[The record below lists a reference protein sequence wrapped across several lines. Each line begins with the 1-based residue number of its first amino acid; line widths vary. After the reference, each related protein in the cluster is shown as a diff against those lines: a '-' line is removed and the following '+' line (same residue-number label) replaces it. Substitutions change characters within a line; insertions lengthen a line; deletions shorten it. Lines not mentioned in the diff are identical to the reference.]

1 MSQTPISQL
10 FSADQPL
17 LSVEFFPPKTE
28 EALDKLVESADDL
41 AFYQPD
47 FVSVTYGAG
56 GSTRDRSAK
65 ACQLLRDEHE
75 FNIMPHL
82 TCVGASRDELAE
94 TINSLYAS
102 GYRNIMALRGDP
114 PKDSNSFVVA
124 ENGFAYASDLVAFI
138 KELHPDISIGVA
150 GYPEK
155 HPEATDLA
163 TDLRHLKTKVDAGAS
178 FITTQLFFDNADL
191 YRFLEEAD
199 KLDISVP
206 VIPGIMPVLS
216 VKQVKRI
223 TSMCGSKL
231 PPELESHLNQASD
244 DPDLVRQIGIR
255 WATEQIQDLLEM
267 GLPGVHLYALNRSDI
282 ATELM
287 SAFRSATSRS
297 GS

>member
-10 FSADQPL
+10 FSTERPL
-17 LSVEFFPPKTE
+17 LSVEFFPPKTD
-28 EALDKLVESADDL
+28 EALDKLMDSADDL
-41 AFYQPD
+41 AIYQPD

-65 ACQLLRDEHE
+65 ACDLLREDHE
-75 FNIMPHL
+75 YNIMPHL

-94 TINSLYAS
+94 TINGLYDT

-114 PKDSNSFVVA
+114 PKDSDSFVVA
-124 ENGFAYASDLVAFI
+124 KDGFAYASDLVAFI

-163 TDLRHLKTKVDAGAS
+163 TDLRNLKTKVDAGAS
-178 FITTQLFFDNADL
+178 FITTQLFFDNGDL
-191 YRFLEEAD
+191 YRFLDEAD

-206 VIPGIMPVLS
+206 VIPGLMPVLS
-216 VKQVKRI
+216 IKQIKRI
-223 TSMCGSKL
+223 TSMCGASL
-231 PPELESHLNQASD
+231 PAELESHLNNAGD
-244 DPDLVRQIGIR
+244 NAELVRQIGIR
-255 WATEQIQDLLEM
+255 WASEQLQDLVEA
-267 GLPGVHLYALNRSDI
+267 GLPGVHLYALNRSDV

-287 SAFRSATSRS
+287 SAFRTATRAQ
-297 GS
+297 G

>member
-10 FSADQPL
+10 FSAEKPL
-17 LSVEFFPPKTE
+17 LSVEFFPPKTD
-28 EALDKLVESADDL
+28 EALEALMDSADDL
-41 AFYQPD
+41 AIYQPD

-65 ACQLLRDEHE
+65 ACDLLRQDHE
-75 FNIMPHL
+75 YNIMPHL

-94 TINSLYAS
+94 TIDGLYQS

-114 PKDSNSFVVA
+114 PKDSDSFVVA
-124 ENGFAYASDLVAFI
+124 KDGFAYATDLVAFI

-155 HPEATDLA
+155 HPEAPDLA

-178 FITTQLFFDNADL
+178 FITTQLFFDNGDL
-191 YRFLEEAD
+191 YRFLDEAD
-199 KLDISVP
+199 KLDIAVP

-216 VKQVKRI
+216 VKQIKRI
-223 TSMCGSKL
+223 TSMCGASL
-231 PPELESHLNQASD
+231 PAELEKHLNDAGD
-244 DPDLVRQIGIR
+244 NADLVRQIGIR
-255 WATEQIQDLLEM
+255 WATEQIQDLIEA
-267 GLPGVHLYALNRSDI
+267 GLPGVHLYALNRSDV

-287 SAFRSATSRS
+287 SAFRAATQS
-297 GS
+297 GA

>member
-1 MSQTPISQL
+1 MSQTPISKL
-10 FSADQPL
+10 FSESRPL
-17 LSVEFFPPKTE
+17 LSVEFFPPKSD
-28 EALDKLVESADDL
+28 EALDELVESAEEL
-41 AFYQPD
+41 APYSPD

-65 ACQLLRDEHE
+65 ACQLLRDEHD

-82 TCVGASRDELAE
+82 TCVGASRGELAE
-94 TINSLYAS
+94 TINGLYEA

-124 ENGFAYASDLVAFI
+124 KDGFAHASDLVSFI

-191 YRFLEEAD
+191 YRFLDQAAD
-199 KLDISVP
+199 QGIEVP
-206 VIPGIMPVLS
+206 VIPGLMPVLS
-216 VKQVKRI
+216 IKQIKRI
-223 TSMCGSKL
+223 ASLCGASL
-231 PPELESHLNQASD
+231 PSELETHLNAAGD
-244 DPDLVRQIGIR
+244 NAELVRQIGVR
-255 WATEQIQDLLEM
+255 WASEQLQDLVEQ

-287 SAFRSATSRS
+287 SAFRSTEPTT
-297 GS
+297 

>member
-1 MSQTPISQL
+1 MSQTPIDQL
-10 FSADQPL
+10 FSHDRPL

-28 EALDKLVESADDL
+28 EALEKLVESGDDL

-65 ACQLLRDEHE
+65 ACNLLRDEHE

-82 TCVGASRDELAE
+82 TCVGANRDELAE
-94 TINSLYAS
+94 TIDDLYQS

-114 PKDSNSFVVA
+114 PKDADAFVVA
-124 ENGFAYASDLVAFI
+124 ENGFAYAADLVSFI
-138 KELHPDISIGVA
+138 KERHSDISIGVA

-163 TDLRHLKTKVDAGAS
+163 TDMRHLKTKVDAGAS

-199 KLDISVP
+199 KLDITVP

-216 VKQVKRI
+216 LKQVKRI
-223 TSMCGSKL
+223 TSMCGASL
-231 PPELESHLNQASD
+231 PKELEAHLNKAGD
-244 DPDLVRQIGIR
+244 DKELVRQIGIR
-255 WATEQIQDLLEM
+255 WATEQIQDLVEM
-267 GLPGVHLYALNRSDI
+267 GLPGVHLYALNRSDV

-287 SAFRSATSRS
+287 SAFRSTATAE
-297 GS
+297 

>member
-10 FSADQPL
+10 FSQERPL
-17 LSVEFFPPKTE
+17 LSVEFFPPKSDD
-28 EALDKLVESADDL
+28 ALEKLIESADDL

-65 ACQLLRDEHE
+65 ACELLRDEHE

-82 TCVGASRDELAE
+82 TCVGASRDELAV
-94 TINSLYAS
+94 TVNGLYES

-114 PKDSNSFVVA
+114 PKDSPSFVVA

-155 HPEATDLA
+155 HPEAADLS
-163 TDLRHLKTKVDAGAS
+163 TDLRNLKTKVDAGAS
-178 FITTQLFFDNADL
+178 FITTQLFFDNSDL

-206 VIPGIMPVLS
+206 VIPGLMPVLS
-216 VKQVKRI
+216 LKQVKRI
-223 TSMCGSKL
+223 TSMCGASL
-231 PPELESHLNQASD
+231 PAELEKHLNLAGD
-244 DPDLVRQIGIR
+244 NDELVRQIGIR
-255 WATEQIQDLLEM
+255 WATEQLQDLIEQ
-267 GLPGVHLYALNRSDI
+267 GLPGVHLYALNRSDV

-287 SAFRSATSRS
+287 SAFRSSVE
-297 GS
+297 

>member
-10 FSADQPL
+10 FSEDRPL
-17 LSVEFFPPKTE
+17 LSVEFFPPKSD
-28 EALDKLVESADDL
+28 EALDTLIESVDDL
-41 AFYQPD
+41 AIYQPD

-65 ACQLLRDEHE
+65 ACELLRDEHE

-82 TCVGASRDELAE
+82 TCVGASREELAE
-94 TINSLYAS
+94 TINGLYNS

-114 PKDSNSFVVA
+114 PQDSDSFVVA
-124 ENGFAYASDLVAFI
+124 ENGFAYAADLVAFI
-138 KELHPDISIGVA
+138 KELHSDISIGVA

-191 YRFLEEAD
+191 YRFLDEAD
-199 KLDISVP
+199 KLNIGIP
-206 VIPGIMPVLS
+206 VLPGLMPVLS
-216 VKQVKRI
+216 VKQIKRI
-223 TSMCGSKL
+223 TKMCGASL
-231 PPELESHLNQASD
+231 PPELEMHLDKAGDNAE
-244 DPDLVRQIGIR
+244 LVRQIGIR
-255 WATEQIQDLLEM
+255 WAAEQLQDLIEQ
-267 GLPGVHLYALNRSDI
+267 GLPGIHLYALNRSDV

-287 SAFRSATSRS
+287 STFRSATNA
-297 GS
+297 